1 MLSIIKMLT
10 IYALQLESN
19 KYYVGQTHRG
29 TNATIRFQEHKSGQG
44 SEWTKLYKPIS
55 IIETYETESL
65 FEEDILTK
73 KYMMKY
79 GIENVRGGSYT
90 KIQLD
95 EWQIMSLE
103 HEFKSVSD
111 SCYKCG
117 EKGHFAKDCDKCDKF
132 NKYLSQFT
140 SEDDLE
146 REISKMENFR
156 THYTN
161 EIQSIQ
167 SIKYIVYL
175 EQGVQGKRGNNIQR
189 KIEIEPSIIDKYD
202 FNNFTYEQRQK
213 YDSSQDTKQIS
224 AREIYNHI
232 LNIGNIVIRNIMG
245 AEINPNNVIENIYK
259 IYVNRVKREKQL
271 KNLIQE
277 NGLDDMDCLREIN
290 KRIEQL
296 YKKYAEILS

>member
-1 MLSIIKMLT
+1 MLT
-10 IYALQLESN
+10 IYALQLETN
-19 KYYVGQTHRG
+19 KYYIGQTNRG
-29 TNATIRFQEHKSGQG
+29 TNATIRFQEHKSGKG
-44 SEWTKLYKPIS
+44 SEWTKRYKPIS

-90 KIQLD
+90 KIDLD

-117 EKGHFAKDCDKCDKF
+117 EKGHFAKDCDKCDKI

-146 REISKMENFR
+146 REIYKMEKLR
-156 THYTN
+156 THFTN
-161 EIQSIQ
+161 EIETIQ
-167 SIKYIVYL
+167 IIIYIVL
-175 EQGVQGKRGNNIQR
+175 SEQGVQGKRGNNIER

-202 FNNFTYEQRQK
+202 FNNFTYEEHQR

-224 AREIYNHI
+224 ARQIYNHI
-232 LNIGNIVIRNIMG
+232 INIINIIIRNVVG
-245 AEINPNNVIENIYK
+245 VTINPNNVIENIYK
-259 IYVNRVKREKQL
+259 IYVNRVKRERDL
-271 KNLIQE
+271 KKLIHE
-277 NGLDDMDCLREIN
+277 NGLDDVDSLKQIN
-290 KRIEQL
+290 KRIENL
-296 YKKYAEILS
+296 YKKYAEILA